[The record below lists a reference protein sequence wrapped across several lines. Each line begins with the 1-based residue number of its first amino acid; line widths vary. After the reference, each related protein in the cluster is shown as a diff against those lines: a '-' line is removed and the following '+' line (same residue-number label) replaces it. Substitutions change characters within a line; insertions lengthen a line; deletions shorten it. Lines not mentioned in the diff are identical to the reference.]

1 MNSIRFTSLNPIHSA
16 FQSIWAQMTIDEDLM
31 DAYRIED
38 STRGEDKIIATLY
51 RISESLPS
59 DSDSG
64 DLEAAFWKDALP

>member
-1 MNSIRFTSLNPIHSA
+1 
-16 FQSIWAQMTIDEDLM
+16 MTIDEDLM
-31 DAYRIED
+31 NAYRIED